1 MINNKAADNKGLITE
16 HFKYVGDSLVQT
28 VTDVVQHI
36 MNCNEIP

>member
-1 MINNKAADNKGLITE
+1 MKNNKAADNEGLTAD